1 MDSLPRSLSTKFL
14 ERAAT
19 VVVVV
24 VVVVVEAMEG
34 EVGVGCSW

>member
-24 VVVVVEAMEG
+24 VVVEAMEG
-34 EVGVGCSW
+34 EVGVGCEL